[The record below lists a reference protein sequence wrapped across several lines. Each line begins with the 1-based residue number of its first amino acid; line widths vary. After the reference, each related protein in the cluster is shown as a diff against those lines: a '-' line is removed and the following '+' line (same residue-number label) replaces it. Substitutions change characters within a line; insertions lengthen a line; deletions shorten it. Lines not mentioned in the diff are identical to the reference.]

1 MSPHSQCPGLRALQ
15 GRKELEK
22 LVKRVKNTRDQMQWG
37 PRGPPP
43 LLIKLAP
50 DLTDADKSDVATVC
64 LRLGVDGLVV
74 SNTTISRPGAVA
86 DHPTGSQVR
95 GLRFRFRA
103 HFVVYHTSY
112 VLIPRCPSIIPWGLP
127 VYEVCKDCLS
137 SHVFYTA
144 HHSPDRRQAYPAAL
158 IR

>member
-1 MSPHSQCPGLRALQ
+1 VQQVQKTDEHTQCNAVADQHMSPHSQCPGLRALQ

-43 LLIKLAP
+43 LLIKIAP

-86 DHPTGSQVR
+86 DHPTGSEVR
-95 GLRFRFRA
+95 
-103 HFVVYHTSY
+103 
-112 VLIPRCPSIIPWGLP
+112 WLP
-127 VYEVCKDCLS
+127 FCAGHILLCATKAS
-137 SHVFYTA
+137 F
-144 HHSPDRRQAYPAAL
+144 
-158 IR
+158 

>member
-1 MSPHSQCPGLRALQ
+1 MRIAILFMNCHCISGLRALQ

-37 PRGPPP
+37 SRGPPP

-74 SNTTISRPGAVA
+74 SNTTITRPGAVA
-86 DHPTGSQVR
+86 DHPTGSEVGYTPPHCWYVR
-95 GLRFRFRA
+95 SGRSIVSSVSR
-103 HFVVYHTSY
+103 
-112 VLIPRCPSIIPWGLP
+112 RCCHAGSEILL
-127 VYEVCKDCLS
+127 VSL
-137 SHVFYTA
+137 
-144 HHSPDRRQAYPAAL
+144 
-158 IR
+158 